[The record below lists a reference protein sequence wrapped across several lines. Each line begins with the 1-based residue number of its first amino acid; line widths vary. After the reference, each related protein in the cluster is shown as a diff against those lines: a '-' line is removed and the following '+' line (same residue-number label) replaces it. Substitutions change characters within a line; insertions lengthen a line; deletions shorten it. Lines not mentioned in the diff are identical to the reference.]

1 MKTVYYL
8 VMAASEDEVTQKKGM
23 VSIFVNIGKNQAVS
37 FVTKSWKIEALIT
50 SLPSRYSAHH
60 FCVDDTSAASSA
72 FAAIIVLMVG
82 ARVRARFRKHEGEL
96 CEC

>member
-1 MKTVYYL
+1 MKTVFYV

-23 VSIFVNIGKNQAVS
+23 VSVFINIGKNRAVS
-37 FVTKSWKIEALIT
+37 FVSRGWKIQTLIT

-60 FCVDDTSAASSA
+60 FCVDDTSAATSSA
-72 FAAIIVLMVG
+72 FAAFMVG

-96 CEC
+96 REC